1 MSAEGRVSRAS
12 REYPR
17 RATVREM
24 EEGPSGSAIRCW
36 SQATASCC
44 G

>member
-1 MSAEGRVSRAS
+1 MK
-12 REYPR
+12 
-17 RATVREM
+17 
-24 EEGPSGSAIRCW
+24 EGPLGSAIRCW